1 MAKPQRTPG
10 IINADGVAQVVQ
22 GAGVLQRLQIGRY
35 CQRKRLNLSAPPRG
49 FGHQPRCGLQRVQI
63 LDDRQRLRD
72 PEFTIDQQR
81 HATLRVERTIRF
93 GKLLAAVPEEM
104 DRSEEHKSE
113 LQSIMRISYAV
124 FFLKKK

>member
-1 MAKPQRTPG
+1 MRIG
-10 IINADGVAQVVQ
+10 DWSSDVCSAD
-22 GAGVLQRLQIGRY
+22 LIGRY

-49 FGHQPRCGLQRVQI
+49 FGNQPRCGLQRVQI

-72 PEFTIDQQR
+72 PEFTVDQQR

-104 DRSEEHKSE
+104 DGHDLVRETF
-113 LQSIMRISYAV
+113 QVQGNADAMTGR
-124 FFLKKK
+124 